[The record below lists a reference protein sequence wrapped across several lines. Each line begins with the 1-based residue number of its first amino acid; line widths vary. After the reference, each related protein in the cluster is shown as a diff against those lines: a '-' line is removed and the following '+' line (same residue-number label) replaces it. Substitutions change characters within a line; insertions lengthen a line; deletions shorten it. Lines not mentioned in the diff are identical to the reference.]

1 MSDAIKEV
9 ERFAKD
15 RLIDEM
21 DYDAL
26 NYATNVIEE
35 LFEGN
40 FVKISKDRRAKLK
53 ERVRA
58 FFITT
63 IEEMELELE
72 DYTEEEK
79 EYETADYICDILVFS
94 LTEVMKLGYNP
105 ECALLETAKEINSR
119 QQDPKQKEA
128 WNKDPK
134 LKAKQKWQKN
144 ELQKPET
151 LYKADYSKC
160 KVKS

>member
-1 MSDAIKEV
+1 MDNAIKEV
-9 ERFAKD
+9 EKFAKD
-15 RLIDEM
+15 RLIDKM

-26 NYATNVIEE
+26 NYATNIIEE

-40 FVKISKDRRAKLK
+40 FIKIPKDRRAELK
-53 ERVRA
+53 ERARA

-63 IEEMELELE
+63 IEGMELEPE

-79 EYETADYICDILVFS
+79 EYETLDYLLDIVVFS
-94 LTEVMKLGYNP
+94 LTEAMKLGYKP

-119 QQDPKQKEA
+119 TGRIISGKFI
-128 WNKDPK
+128 KDENVK
-134 LKAKQKWQKN
+134 
-144 ELQKPET
+144 T
-151 LYKADYSKC
+151 YKADYSKC